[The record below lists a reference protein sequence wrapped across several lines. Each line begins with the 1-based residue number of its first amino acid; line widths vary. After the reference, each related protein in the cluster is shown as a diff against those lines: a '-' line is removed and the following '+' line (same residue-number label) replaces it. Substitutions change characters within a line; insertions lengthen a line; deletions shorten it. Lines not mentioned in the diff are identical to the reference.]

1 MFLPPLSF
9 KNSLRV
15 TSFQISLNSLGFYL
29 SRMLVEFFLTCI
41 FQHVWKKVSIY
52 VFLFLEN
59 ALNLCIFTHAPVPH
73 SKFQLEFFENLFPST
88 RKGWRKLWFARSKF
102 NQNIW
107 RWPGTLFYLHFVW
120 FLIILNM
127 MALEFCK

>member
-41 FQHVWKKVSIY
+41 FQHVWEKC
-52 VFLFLEN
+52 F
-59 ALNLCIFTHAPVPH
+59 NLCVHIP
-73 SKFQLEFFENLFPST
+73 
-88 RKGWRKLWFARSKF
+88 RKCIES
-102 NQNIW
+102 
-107 RWPGTLFYLHFVW
+107 LHFYSCPSSPLKIPVRIFW
-120 FLIILNM
+120 KPVSLNAEGMEEAVICSIKIQSEYMKMTWNIILST
-127 MALEFCK
+127 FCMIPNYSEYDGFRVL